1 MMKKHETPAELFMN
15 PRRFTVDDREWMEE
29 DTVRLMIERPDF
41 LVTYRGLRFVRFAKL
56 LRLTRHL
63 PIGTR
68 LRVIRSELRW
78 RAYSKYLDS
87 RSALPSA
94 LWEGLAALLASPPGR
109 LPERADRV
117 WHKWE
122 RLEPETFGIRI
133 LEVDR
138 SASQNTKDQK

>member
-1 MMKKHETPAELFMN
+1 MPKHETPAELFMN
-15 PRRFTVDDREWMEE
+15 PRLHTVDDREWLEE
-29 DTVRLMIERPDF
+29 DTVLALTEQPDS
-41 LVTYRGLRFVRFAKL
+41 LVTYRSLRFVRFARL

-63 PIGTR
+63 PVATR
-68 LRVIRSELRW
+68 LRVIRGELRW

-109 LPERADRV
+109 LPQRDFRV
-117 WHKWE
+117 WHKWQ

-133 LEVDR
+133 REVDR
-138 SASQNTKDQK
+138 SVSQNTKDQK